1 MKAVEVRKLI
11 KDNSLNNL
19 VARGRTNGMVIVI
32 GTASNDD
39 SATLNQLLNG
49 FGYELKSYQFLNHSE
64 YIVNPK

>member
-39 SATLNQLLNG
+39 SAILNELLNG
-49 FGYELKSYQFLNHSE
+49 FGYELKSYKFLNHSE
-64 YIVNPK
+64 YIVHSK